1 MNEAETRAEHIDPAS
16 ACNST
21 ERVFVDFVLSQYVTV
36 GVEELDHAKITP
48 LFI

>member
-1 MNEAETRAEHIDPAS
+1 MQFNEPQ
-16 ACNST
+16 
-21 ERVFVDFVLSQYVTV
+21 RVFVDFVLSQSVTV

>member
-1 MNEAETRAEHIDPAS
+1 MQFNEPQ
-16 ACNST
+16 
-21 ERVFVDFVLSQYVTV
+21 RVFVDFVLSQYVTV